1 MSITD
6 ARLSIG
12 FQRLIIVD
20 NPSVSDFGDSQ
31 RGSAWVVE
39 RRWRGNYADL
49 EFAREVIEGY
59 QTGVDGGG
67 TSRNSVRKVFDLP
80 LSDSDPWHSRSVIG

>member
-6 ARLSIG
+6 TRLSIG

-49 EFAREVIEGY
+49 EFASEVIEGLSNGY
-59 QTGVDGGG
+59 TWW
-67 TSRNSVRKVFDLP
+67 RKAREGLRSGAFDLLFEVP
-80 LSDSDPWHSRSVIG
+80 IHGIAGR